1 MNYLAYTF
9 DCNPPKP
16 LSEILVS
23 QLAEIGF
30 ESFEETQTGVVGYVP
45 ENLHN
50 SADVATCVKMLE
62 GMGDIKFKSELI
74 PDQNWNAVWESEYP
88 VVTIGDKCIVRAPF
102 HRIEAGE
109 YDLDIQINP
118 QMSFGTGH
126 HETTFLVL
134 SMLLKMDLKNVSLL
148 DMGSGTGVL
157 AIAARKLGAADVMAI
172 DSEDW
177 AYKNTLENVELN
189 NVDIHV
195 HKAETI
201 PQDSPVYDVILA
213 NINKNVL
220 VQLMASFAVHLKEG
234 GTLILSGFF
243 QSDIDEIAEK
253 ASKYNLFLIDRE
265 IKNSWAALELKK
277 KNS

>member
-9 DCNPPKP
+9 HCNPPKP

-23 QLAEIGF
+23 QLADIGF
-30 ESFEETQTGVVGYVP
+30 ESFEEISTGVVAYVP

-50 SADVATCVKMLE
+50 SIEVDSCVKELE
-62 GMGDIKFKSELI
+62 SIGDIKFKSELI

-88 VVTIGDKCIVRAPF
+88 VVTIDKKCIVRAPF
-102 HRIEAGE
+102 HTIEPGE

-126 HETTFLVL
+126 HETTYLVL
-134 SMLLKMDLKNVSLL
+134 SMLLKMDLKNLSLL

-157 AIAARKLGAADVMAI
+157 AIAARKLGAADVVAI
-172 DSEDW
+172 DSEEW
-177 AYKNTLENVELN
+177 AYKNTLENVALN

-195 HKAETI
+195 QKAETI
-201 PQDSPVYDVILA
+201 PQDLPVYDVILA

-220 VQLMASFAVHLKEG
+220 VQLMPSFAVHLKVG

-243 QSDIDEIAEK
+243 QSDIEEIAEK
-253 ASKYNLFLIDRE
+253 ASKYKLTLIERE

-277 KNS
+277 ENS

>member
-277 KNS
+277 ENS